1 MVKTKGATCKTQSQR
16 REVTQQ
22 KILDSACR
30 AVGEKGYSNTALE
43 DIATGAGVT
52 EGPVY
57 HYFKN
62 KKQLFTKV
70 TEQMEAEFVSDIHA
84 LDFSG
89 GDASLLQIWD
99 VFLNYCQKPGFVQV
113 VLIDATHILGRE
125 RWQGTAVTTSILNL
139 LGNTSFFTEK
149 NMGEEEKGL
158 ISRMVI
164 AALAEVALTLGNNPQ
179 YDASHVL
186 RKLITLFAADKK

>member
-16 REVTQQ
+16 REETQQ

-30 AVGEKGYSNTALE
+30 VFGEKGYSNTALE

-89 GDASLLQIWD
+89 GDASLRQIWD
-99 VFLNYCQKPGFVQV
+99 LFLDYCQKPWFVQV

-125 RWQGTAVTTSILNL
+125 RWQDTAVTTSILNL
-139 LGNTSFFTEK
+139 LGNTNFFIEK

-158 ISRMVI
+158 ILRMVI